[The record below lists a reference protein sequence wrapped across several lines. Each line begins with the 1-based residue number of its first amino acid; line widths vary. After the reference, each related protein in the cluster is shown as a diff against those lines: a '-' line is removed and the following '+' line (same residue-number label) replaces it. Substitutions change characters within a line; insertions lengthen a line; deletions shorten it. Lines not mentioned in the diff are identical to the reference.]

1 MRMGFGQISPS
12 ASSTRDLET
21 RLWYLHMWR
30 YHIFTCED
38 IVSFLSICYHSLYDW
53 LLCNKKRY
61 YTQNNNK
68 SQAMLWQW
76 RKKNPDLV
84 RAQKWRYF
92 ERKVWPRVPRTQQR
106 KDQDGNEYDPN
117 EILWDF
123 FGVCVVLTYLRKRV
137 PRSWQRKEKD
147 GDECNPDEI
156 LQDLFGV
163 SVVLTHFRK
172 SLPLP
177 LPPPS
182 RQRSRK
188 RLAFSFS
195 SSDSET
201 DEALSKELDLMLAKP
216 EEPVERRMEEIR
228 KTGRRQRQIESDVC

>member
-1 MRMGFGQISPS
+1 
-12 ASSTRDLET
+12 
-21 RLWYLHMWR
+21 
-30 YHIFTCED
+30 
-38 IVSFLSICYHSLYDW
+38 
-53 LLCNKKRY
+53 
-61 YTQNNNK
+61 
-68 SQAMLWQW
+68 MLWQW

-84 RAQKWRYF
+84 RAQKGHYF
-92 ERKVWPRVPRTQQR
+92 ERKVWPRVPRTRQR
-106 KDQDGNEYDPN
+106 KDQDGNEYDPD

-163 SVVLTHFRK
+163 SAVLTHFRK

-177 LPPPS
+177 LPPRS

-188 RLAFSFS
+188 SLAYSFS
-195 SSDSET
+195 SSDSKT

-228 KTGRRQRQIESDVC
+228 KNRKKAEANRVRCMLKKQKQEEKIITAIATELDGVTSMLHDLDKWFTQFESEDTVAQATQFSILTV